1 MKTTTYALFATLVL
15 LFSGCSTTAPI
26 PSNESPKFVTP
37 AKNDDLS
44 VLSKLKNKNELIS
57 AVLKI
62 ATASYLESNG
72 FGTMRE
78 FSIDTTHKAF
88 SFSVDLKGESKPLM
102 VAVPKYELVKDR
114 GMLFFVVRDVST
126 DKAWINQAAKMFLKE
141 KRIEIPGKYSA
152 LVQLVM

>member
-1 MKTTTYALFATLVL
+1 MKIKTSIFFVTLVL
-15 LFSGCSTTAPI
+15 LFVGCTPSPTV
-26 PSNESPKFVTP
+26 PSNEQPKVVSP
-37 AKNDDLS
+37 AKTDDLAL
-44 VLSKLKNKNELIS
+44 LSGLKNKNELIS
-57 AVLKI
+57 AVLKL

-72 FGTMRE
+72 FGTMRD

-88 SFSVDLKGESKPLM
+88 SFSVDLKGESKPLH
-102 VAVPKYELVKDR
+102 VAVSKYDLLKDR

-141 KRIEIPGKYSA
+141 KRIEIPGKYST